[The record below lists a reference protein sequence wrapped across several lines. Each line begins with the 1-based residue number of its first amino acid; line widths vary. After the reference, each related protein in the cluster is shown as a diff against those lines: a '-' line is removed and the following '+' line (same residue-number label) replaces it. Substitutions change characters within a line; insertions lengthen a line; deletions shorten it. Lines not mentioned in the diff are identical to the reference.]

1 MRLMDEERNKM
12 KKWLEKIR
20 WTRKPEDHAPLPP
33 VFAKMLQVHIL
44 ETTIKR

>member
-1 MRLMDEERNKM
+1 M

-20 WTRKPEDHAPLPP
+20 WTRKSENHAPLPP

>member
-1 MRLMDEERNKM
+1 M
-12 KKWLEKIR
+12 KKWLNKLR
-20 WTRKPEDHAPLPP
+20 WARKQDDHVALRLSDDTPLPP

>member
-1 MRLMDEERNKM
+1 MR
-12 KKWLEKIR
+12 KWLDMIR
-20 WTRKPEDHAPLPP
+20 WVRKTEIQADARLADDTPLPP

>member
-1 MRLMDEERNKM
+1 M

-20 WTRKPEDHAPLPP
+20 WSRKPDDQAALRLTNEAPLPP